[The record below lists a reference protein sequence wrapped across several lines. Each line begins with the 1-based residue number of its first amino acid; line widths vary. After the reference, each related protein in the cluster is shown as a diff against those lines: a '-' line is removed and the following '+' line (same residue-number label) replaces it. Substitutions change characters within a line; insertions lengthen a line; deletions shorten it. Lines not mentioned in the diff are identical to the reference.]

1 MPEGFRHSGHHAKPM
16 LRRELT
22 LDGIQTG
29 THMIFTQGDRLINS
43 RNWSELVKPEQ
54 VTRTS
59 AAADKT
65 HGKFVCEPLERGYG
79 TTIGNA
85 LRRILLSSLQGS
97 AFVSV
102 KIAGIQ
108 HEFTTIPGVLEDVT
122 DIVLNLKQVRLVMD
136 TDEPQRVTLK
146 MSEPGPVTAAS
157 LVTTQHVAVLNP
169 EQHLFTITDPRDV
182 EIELEARMGKGY
194 VPADMHE
201 GLSDE
206 IGLVALDASFA
217 PVRKVSYTVE
227 QARVGQM
234 TNYDKLILEVW
245 TDGSVSP
252 EDAIAY
258 SAKILKDQLTVFI
271 NFDERISGEAQASS
285 AGAGDVNENLFKS
298 IDELE
303 LSVRATNCLK
313 SANISLVG
321 EIVQRAESD
330 MLKTKNFGKKS
341 LDEIKRVLEEM
352 NLGFGMKIENFEKKY
367 QDWKRKQQ
375 HEA

>member
-1 MPEGFRHSGHHAKPM
+1 
-16 LRRELT
+16 
-22 LDGIQTG
+22 
-29 THMIFTQGDRLINS
+29 MIFKQGDRLINS

-54 VTRTS
+54 VIRAS
-59 AAADKT
+59 DPDDSLY
-65 HGKFVCEPLERGYG
+65 GKFVCEPLERGYG

-85 LRRILLSSLQGS
+85 LRRVLLSSLQGA

-102 KIAGIQ
+102 KFSGVQ

-122 DIVLNLKQVRLVMD
+122 DIVLNLKQVRLAMD
-136 TDEPQRVTLK
+136 TDEPQRLSLK
-146 MSEPGPVTAAS
+146 MDKAGEVTAVAIQTS
-157 LVTTQHVAVLNP
+157 QHVVVLNP
-169 EQHLFTITDPRDV
+169 EQHLFTVTDLNPLD
-182 EIELEARMGKGY
+182 IELEARMGKGY
-194 VPADMHE
+194 VPADTHD

-206 IGLVALDASFA
+206 IGLIALDASYS
-217 PVRKVSYTVE
+217 PVRKVAYTVE

-245 TDGSVSP
+245 TDGSVKP

-271 NFDERISGEAQASS
+271 NFDERISGESQGSS
-285 AGAGDVNENLFKS
+285 AASGDINENLFKS

-321 EIVQRAESD
+321 EIVQRQESE

-341 LDEIKRVLEEM
+341 LDEIRRVLGEM
-352 NLGFGMKIENFEKKY
+352 NLDFGMKIDNFEKKY